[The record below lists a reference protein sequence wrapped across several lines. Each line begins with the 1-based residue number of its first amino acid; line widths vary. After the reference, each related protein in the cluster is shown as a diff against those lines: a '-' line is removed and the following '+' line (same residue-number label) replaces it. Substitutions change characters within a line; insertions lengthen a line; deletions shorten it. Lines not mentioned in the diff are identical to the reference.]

1 MYHTCTCAC
10 ASVHGIYYEVKC
22 YNPLAKT
29 HANRTGVGT
38 PRDGGSPASVGAE
51 YSFGNTEEHLR
62 LKILGCADFGRAGDP
77 PFSHKTAK
85 GYVRAREGEY
95 ADALKKKKKV
105 VPMIFEP
112 SGAMAP
118 ETHAHLRK
126 LDKIGRDNPAARD
139 GTRYG
144 KRHRR
149 DSRRF
154 ITHHIQRISFG
165 IAMEDA
171 KQINRRITCLK
182 QRAYR
187 TSRRS

>member
-1 MYHTCTCAC
+1 
-10 ASVHGIYYEVKC
+10 
-22 YNPLAKT
+22 
-29 HANRTGVGT
+29 
-38 PRDGGSPASVGAE
+38 
-51 YSFGNTEEHLR
+51 
-62 LKILGCADFGRAGDP
+62 
-77 PFSHKTAK
+77 
-85 GYVRAREGEY
+85 
-95 ADALKKKKKV
+95 
-105 VPMIFEP
+105 MIFEP

-171 KQINRRITCLK
+171 KQINRRIACLK

>member
-1 MYHTCTCAC
+1 
-10 ASVHGIYYEVKC
+10 
-22 YNPLAKT
+22 
-29 HANRTGVGT
+29 
-38 PRDGGSPASVGAE
+38 
-51 YSFGNTEEHLR
+51 
-62 LKILGCADFGRAGDP
+62 
-77 PFSHKTAK
+77 
-85 GYVRAREGEY
+85 
-95 ADALKKKKKV
+95 
-105 VPMIFEP
+105 MIFEP

-118 ETHAHLRK
+118 ETHAHLRM

-144 KRHRR
+144 KRHLKRHRR

>member
-1 MYHTCTCAC
+1 
-10 ASVHGIYYEVKC
+10 
-22 YNPLAKT
+22 
-29 HANRTGVGT
+29 
-38 PRDGGSPASVGAE
+38 
-51 YSFGNTEEHLR
+51 
-62 LKILGCADFGRAGDP
+62 
-77 PFSHKTAK
+77 
-85 GYVRAREGEY
+85 
-95 ADALKKKKKV
+95 
-105 VPMIFEP
+105 MIFEP

-126 LDKIGRDNPAARD
+126 LDKIGRARQPGRQHATALATD
-139 GTRYG
+139 G

-171 KQINRRITCLK
+171 KQINWRITCLK